1 MPLYASDVLEP
12 LLGAAAS
19 RRAVRDHCLE
29 LLRDTVEPKL
39 QRRLTDVAWYIGG
52 KCMGYPAIWLLA
64 LVFEP
69 RGVTLPVLIERCE
82 PALSVSL
89 TTSIVD
95 DLMDRDEPINEEHV
109 GLLYV
114 LLSHAS
120 YGAPA
125 SPIAAAEQRAHL
137 NRALEVCSA
146 AAASEDAHERRGD
159 RIGHFFRMIAA
170 AGAASSLP
178 ASEASVLTEAA
189 GVFGRFC
196 AHLDDWIDLERDCER
211 GENSNVAL
219 QLLRGLRK
227 TRGGEARIEAAEMPM
242 LRERMESLLAEQLRA
257 CGSLL
262 ASLGPALA
270 PSALDRVAQRLRAG
284 LAAIEPRQSVYARS

>member
-12 LLGAAAS
+12 LLGAAAC
-19 RRAVRDHCLE
+19 RRAVRNHCLE
-29 LLRDTVEPKL
+29 LLRDTVDPKL

-52 KCMGYPAIWLLA
+52 KCMGYPAIWLMA

-69 RGVTLPVLIERCE
+69 RGMTLPVLIERCE

-95 DLMDRDEPINEEHV
+95 DLMDRDEQINEEHV

-120 YGAPA
+120 YGAPT
-125 SPIAAAEQRAHL
+125 SSIAAAEQRAHL
-137 NRALEVCSA
+137 NRALEVCSGA
-146 AAASEDAHERRGD
+146 TASEDAHDRRGD

-196 AHLDDWIDLERDCER
+196 AHLDDWIDLERDRER

-219 QLLRGLRK
+219 QLRGLRK
-227 TRGGEARIEAAEMPM
+227 TSGAEARIDADEMPM

-257 CGSLL
+257 CGALL
-262 ASLGPALA
+262 ASLEPAPALA
-270 PSALDRVAQRLRAG
+270 ALDGVAQRLGAC
-284 LAAIEPRQSVYARS
+284 LAAIEPRQNVYARN